1 MGLDVMAMV
10 LDRVHM
16 PERDPEERT
25 ASYDE
30 AVLGYSKTMAQEE
43 ALRCIDCKS
52 KPCTYACPAL
62 TRAPEYIQA
71 IAAGDFDRSL
81 EIACETYPLPG
92 TLGRTCFHP
101 CEDACVVGYKGE
113 PVAICSLKRAA
124 FDHGQ
129 WPTITKP
136 KLTGKSIGVVGGGP
150 AGLQVAYDLVRNGHS
165 VSVYEALPELGGMMR
180 YGIPAYRLPRD
191 VLAQE
196 MERMREWGVEFHTE
210 WRLGDEGNDVSSLLE
225 KHDQLFLGTG
235 CHSPKTIHTEGEDLD
250 GVTHAVDWLRELELG
265 NPPDL
270 QDKRLIVIGG
280 GSTAMDV
287 SRNAL
292 RCGAKS
298 VHIIYRR
305 GRRQMTAAP
314 EEVFQARDENIKFM
328 LLANPLRIIGDD
340 NGHVKFVECSQ
351 MEFGLPD
358 ESGRRRPVPIPDSN
372 LLLRADEVVLAVGQ
386 NPSDCTP
393 LDGFVQL
400 SQWGDIEVD
409 HECRTNHPRI
419 FSAGDIALGP
429 SSIIEAIGQAR
440 KAADTMQRA
449 LAA

>member
-1 MGLDVMAMV
+1 MAMV
-10 LDRVHM
+10 LDRVAM
-16 PERDPEERT
+16 PERDPNTRT
-25 ASYDE
+25 ATYDE

-124 FDHGQ
+124 YDHGQ
-129 WPTITKP
+129 WPAIEKP
-136 KLTGKSIGVVGGGP
+136 EPTGKTVGVVGGGP
-150 AGLQVAYDLVRNGHS
+150 AGLQVAYDLIRKGHA
-165 VSVYEALPELGGMMR
+165 VTVYEALPELGGMMR

-191 VLAQE
+191 VLADE
-196 MERMREWGVEFHTE
+196 MNRLQEWGVEFVLN
-210 WRLGDEGNDVSSLLE
+210 WRLGDDGNDVDSLLD
-225 KHDQLFLGTG
+225 KHDLLFMGTG
-235 CHSPKTIHTEGEDLD
+235 CHSPKSIRVDGEDLD
-250 GVTHAVDWLRELELG
+250 GVTHAVEWLRHIELG
-265 NPPDL
+265 NDHDL
-270 QDKRLIVIGG
+270 TDKRLIVIGG

-292 RCGAKS
+292 RLGAKT

-328 LLANPLRIIGDD
+328 LLANPTRIIGDD
-340 NGHVKFVECSQ
+340 NGHVKFVECAQ
-351 MEFGLPD
+351 MELGLPD
-358 ESGRRRPVPIPDSN
+358 ETGRRRPEPIPESN

-393 LDGFVQL
+393 LEGHVQL
-400 SQWGDIEVD
+400 SKWGDIAVD
-409 HECRTNHPRI
+409 HECRTSHERI
-419 FSAGDIALGP
+419 FSAGDIAMGP

-440 KAADTMQRA
+440 KAADTMARA
-449 LAA
+449 LEA

>member
-1 MGLDVMAMV
+1 MAMV
-10 LDRVHM
+10 LDRVKI
-16 PERDPEERT
+16 PELDPVTRV

-30 AVLGYSKTMAQEE
+30 AILGYSKKMAQEE

-71 IAAGDFDRSL
+71 IGEGDFDRSL
-81 EIACETYPLPG
+81 EIAVETYPLPG

-129 WPTITKP
+129 WPSINKP
-136 KLTGKSIGVVGGGP
+136 EATGKSVGVVGGGP
-150 AGLQVAYDLVRNGHS
+150 AGIQVAYDLIRKGHA
-165 VSVYEALPELGGMMR
+165 VTLYEALPELGGMMR

-191 VLAQE
+191 VIKTEMAKLA
-196 MERMREWGVEFHTE
+196 EWGVQFETN
-210 WRLGDEGNDVSSLLE
+210 WRLGEGSNSIESLLDT
-225 KHDQLFLGTG
+225 HDAVFLGVG
-235 CHSPKTIHTEGEDLD
+235 CHSAKTIGVEGEDQQ
-250 GVTHAVDWLRELELG
+250 GVSHAVDWLRELELG
-265 NPPDL
+265 NEHDL
-270 QDKRLIVIGG
+270 QDKRIIIIGG

-292 RCGAKS
+292 RMGAKT

-305 GRRQMTAAP
+305 GRRQMSAAP
-314 EEVFQARDENIKFM
+314 EEVIQARDERVKFM
-328 LLANPLRIIGDD
+328 LLANPIRIVGQE
-340 NGHVKFVECSQ
+340 GKVQFVECAQ
-351 MEFGLPD
+351 MELGLPD
-358 ESGRRRPVPIPDSN
+358 DSGRRRPEPIPGSN

-386 NPSDCTP
+386 NPSDCSN
-393 LDGFVQL
+393 VEECVKL
-400 SQWGDIEVD
+400 SKWGDIEVD
-409 HECRTNHPRI
+409 HECRTSHERV
-419 FSAGDIALGP
+419 FAAGDIALGP

-440 KAADTMQRA
+440 KAADTIHRQLVA
-449 LAA
+449 

>member
-1 MGLDVMAMV
+1 MAMV

-16 PERDPEERT
+16 PERDPKERT
-25 ASYDE
+25 ATYDE
-30 AVLGYSKTMAQEE
+30 AILGYSKKMAQEE

-62 TRAPEYIQA
+62 TRAPEYITA
-71 IAAGDFDRSL
+71 IANGDFDRSL
-81 EIACETYPLPG
+81 EIACETYPIPG

-129 WPTITKP
+129 WPAIQKP
-136 KLTGKSIGVVGGGP
+136 EPTGKRVGVVGGGP
-150 AGLQVAYDLVRNGHS
+150 AGLQVAYDLVRQGHA
-165 VSVYEALPELGGMMR
+165 VTVYEALPELGGMMR

-191 VLAQE
+191 VLKQE
-196 MERMREWGVEFHTE
+196 VERMEEWGVEFETN
-210 WRLGDEGNDVSSLLE
+210 WRLGDEGKTVDDLLG
-225 KHDQLFLGTG
+225 KHDLLFLGTG
-235 CHSPKTIHTEGEDLD
+235 CHSAKSIRVEGEELD
-250 GVTHAVDWLRELELG
+250 GVIHAVEWLRELELG
-265 NPPDL
+265 NVHDL
-270 QDKRLIVIGG
+270 TEKRLVVIGG

-314 EEVFQARDENIKFM
+314 EEVFQARDEDIKFL
-328 LLANPLRIIGDD
+328 LLANPTRIIGDD
-340 NGHVKFVECSQ
+340 DGHVKFVECAQ
-351 MEFGLPD
+351 MELGLPD
-358 ESGRRRPVPIPDSN
+358 ESGRRRPEPIPGSN

-386 NPSDCTP
+386 NPSDCTC
-393 LDGFVQL
+393 LEGHVDL
-400 SQWGDIEVD
+400 SQWGDIAVD

-440 KAADTMQRA
+440 KAADTMHRA
-449 LAA
+449 LMA